1 MPLLMD
7 EASGQGRA
15 TLVRDGVEF
24 DARDAGLL
32 REIDAAGSVA
42 KASTNLG
49 RSRARDLARIE
60 TLEAAFGELVERRR
74 GGSGGGGSQLTAN
87 ATRLLKRYERLQAAL
102 TATAQIPETVLEGTV
117 TSTAG
122 ELAEVTTDVGTIWG
136 LHDGVA
142 VRDTI
147 QLRIGADAITVL
159 DPADSPPP
167 DSTSARNRFSGTVTQ
182 IERGETVFTIGI
194 DVGKTAFRA
203 LITADS
209 AGRLELQEGRDLV
222 ITWKAT
228 ATRLVPVT
236 YER

>member
-1 MPLLMD
+1 MD

-15 TLVRDGVEF
+15 TLARDGIEF
-24 DARDAGLL
+24 DARDAVLL
-32 REIDAAGSVA
+32 REIGDTGSVA

-49 RSRARDLARIE
+49 RSRARDLSRIE
-60 TLEAAFGELVERRR
+60 ALEEVFGELVERRR
-74 GGSGGGGSQLTAN
+74 GGSGGGGSQLTEN
-87 ATRLLKRYERLQAAL
+87 ATRLLKQYDRLQAAL
-102 TATAQIPETVLEGTV
+102 TATAQVPETVLDGTV
-117 TSTAG
+117 TATSG

-142 VRDTI
+142 ATDTV

-159 DPADSPPP
+159 DPTDSPSP
-167 DSTSARNRFSGTVTQ
+167 DSTSARNRLSGRVTD
-182 IERGETVFTIGI
+182 IERGKTVFTIGV
-194 DVGKTAFRA
+194 DVEKTTFRA

-209 AGRLELQEGRDLV
+209 AGRLELREGRDLV

-236 YER
+236 YDV